1 MKFSDGFWLNKKNY
15 NVSYAT
21 HTYKLDCSHNSI
33 SAFAAP
39 YIVYNRGMTL
49 GGPNLEVRISSD
61 LENVI
66 RVSVCHFKGTLKNS
80 PKFDMHSSPDF
91 IPRINETDEY
101 AELISGKTSARV
113 YKGNVWDIRFYYDG
127 KLLTH
132 NGSKTTSYITENNF
146 STQNRTDSYNSNQ
159 FWDFET
165 SKNTFM
171 REQLSIDVDEY
182 IYGFGEKFT
191 PFIKNGQTVD
201 IWNSDGGTSSDQSYK
216 CIPFYIS
223 SNGYGVFVN
232 STGHVSFEAGSD
244 TVSRVSFTVPGEE
257 LEYFVT
263 GGQDPAE
270 VLSNYTNLTGKPAL
284 PPAYTFGLWLSTSF
298 TTEYNEETVLSFI
311 DKMKE
316 NNIPLQVFHFDCFW
330 MKEYEWTN
338 FEWNSECFPEPEKML
353 KKIKDRGISVSAWIN
368 PYISQRSSLFDEGM
382 SEGYFIKNTD
392 ESVFQCDMWQPGMAI
407 VDFTNPYACRWFA
420 GKIKKLCSQGVNCI
434 KTDFGERIPVRV
446 KYYNGMN
453 PIKMHNYYTYLY
465 NKTVFEALEEFYGK
479 NNACLFSRSA
489 TAGCQKFPVHWGGD
503 CSASYSSMAET
514 IRGGLSLCCSGF
526 GFFSHDIGGF
536 EDTATPDIYKRW
548 CAFGLFSSHSRL
560 HGNSSYRVPWLFDSE
575 SVDVL
580 RFFTELK
587 GKLMPYIYTQAVKTS
602 ETGVP
607 MMRAMFINYCS
618 DPVCLTLDK
627 QYMFGDSLLCAP
639 IFNDRS
645 EAKFYL
651 PEGSWTDII
660 TNETYC
666 GGRYYTKK
674 CTYMEMPVLAKE
686 NSLIAYGDFEE
697 NFEYNYADNA
707 EIVWYSPVEN
717 TPAETEIAD
726 KNGNTVLK
734 IRLTKQGN
742 NIKTDISSEG
752 NFNIRL
758 RINGTDFSRTINGT
772 GSLEL
777 TFSI

>member
-33 SAFAAP
+33 SVFAAP

-113 YKGNVWDIRFYYDG
+113 YKGNFWDIRFYYDG

-223 SNGYGVFVN
+223 SSGYGVFVN

-392 ESVFQCDMWQPGMAI
+392 GSVFQCDMWQPGMAI

-489 TAGCQKFPVHWGGD
+489 TAGCQQFPVHWGGD

-587 GKLMPYIYTQAVKTS
+587 LMPYIYTQAVKTS

-607 MMRAMFINYCS
+607 MMRAMFINYSS

-697 NFEYNYADNA
+697 NFEYNYADNT

>member
-1 MKFSDGFWLNKKNY
+1 
-15 NVSYAT
+15 
-21 HTYKLDCSHNSI
+21 
-33 SAFAAP
+33 
-39 YIVYNRGMTL
+39 
-49 GGPNLEVRISSD
+49 
-61 LENVI
+61 
-66 RVSVCHFKGTLKNS
+66 
-80 PKFDMHSSPDF
+80 
-91 IPRINETDEY
+91 
-101 AELISGKTSARV
+101 
-113 YKGNVWDIRFYYDG
+113 
-127 KLLTH
+127 
-132 NGSKTTSYITENNF
+132 
-146 STQNRTDSYNSNQ
+146 
-159 FWDFET
+159 
-165 SKNTFM
+165 
-171 REQLSIDVDEY
+171 
-182 IYGFGEKFT
+182 
-191 PFIKNGQTVD
+191 
-201 IWNSDGGTSSDQSYK
+201 
-216 CIPFYIS
+216 
-223 SNGYGVFVN
+223 
-232 STGHVSFEAGSD
+232 
-244 TVSRVSFTVPGEE
+244 
-257 LEYFVT
+257 
-263 GGQDPAE
+263 
-270 VLSNYTNLTGKPAL
+270 
-284 PPAYTFGLWLSTSF
+284 
-298 TTEYNEETVLSFI
+298 
-311 DKMKE
+311 MKE

-392 ESVFQCDMWQPGMAI
+392 GSVFQCDMWQPGMAI

-489 TAGCQKFPVHWGGD
+489 TAGCQQFPVHWGGD

-607 MMRAMFINYCS
+607 MMRAMFINYSS

-697 NFEYNYADNA
+697 NFEYNYADNT

>member
-113 YKGNVWDIRFYYDG
+113 YKGNFWDIRFYYDG

-223 SNGYGVFVN
+223 SSGYGVFVN

-392 ESVFQCDMWQPGMAI
+392 GSVFQCDMWQPGMAI

-465 NKTVFEALEEFYGK
+465 NKTVFEALEKFYGK

-489 TAGCQKFPVHWGGD
+489 TAGCQQFPVHWGGD

-607 MMRAMFINYCS
+607 MMRAMFINYSS

-660 TNETYC
+660 TNETFC

-742 NIKTDISSEG
+742 NIKADISSEG

-758 RINGTDFSRTINGT
+758 RISGTDFSRTINGT